1 MEAPAERE
9 EWKASLDFTL
19 GFPGRGLREEQHGNK
34 DGLVLGPSLP
44 APPSSSASHS
54 GLGGGGNGPLCSTSR
69 IPLQRGGG
77 LAAAPLPLPV
87 LPNPEG
93 FAKALETHTVGLTVR
108 TGLTSQVASEMDMGA
123 ERRGGPHLF
132 PPSPLLQCPQGLSHK
147 RNETGRLHL
156 EWNPGEH

>member
-1 MEAPAERE
+1 MALSWALPSPPHRPPLHPTVAWGEVEMDPFVLLPEFRSGGVEA
-9 EWKASLDFTL
+9 W
-19 GFPGRGLREEQHGNK
+19 
-34 DGLVLGPSLP
+34 
-44 APPSSSASHS
+44 
-54 GLGGGGNGPLCSTSR
+54 
-69 IPLQRGGG
+69 LQP
-77 LAAAPLPLPV
+77 PLPLPV

-123 ERRGGPHLF
+123 ERRGGPYLF